1 MEYTDTTT
9 EKREP
14 DVPFGKRDNEKMPLS
29 WAEKGLTWLKNDR
42 PQVFADMMMAILD
55 IERTTGRKRGNG
67 Q

>member
-1 MEYTDTTT
+1 MEYGEYGDG
-9 EKREP
+9 KQPVR
-14 DVPFGKRDNEKMPLS
+14 VKFGPRDDDDMPVS